1 MSSSKKRKNKKNSYD
16 FDHKE
21 DVEEIRGKGTRREKK
36 KARRHD
42 DKNYLKR
49 LANKDDYDE
58 DDLDNYMNYSQ

>member
-1 MSSSKKRKNKKNSYD
+1 MSSSKKRKNKKNSD
-16 FDHKE
+16 FDHRE
-21 DVEEIRGKGTRREKK
+21 DFDDIRGKGTRREKK

-49 LANKDDYDE
+49 FANKDDYDE